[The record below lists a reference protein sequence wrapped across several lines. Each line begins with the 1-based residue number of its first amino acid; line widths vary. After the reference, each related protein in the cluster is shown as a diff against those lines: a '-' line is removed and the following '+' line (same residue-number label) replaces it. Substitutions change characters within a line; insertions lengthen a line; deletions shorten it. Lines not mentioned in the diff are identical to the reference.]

1 VASVENA
8 GLSDEAQQV
17 IDSERDD
24 AEHKM
29 THDFGVAAH
38 AQRSAAGLVFDP
50 RIDALNGGA
59 LIVADLLSGSVAK
72 PLTAPFLGFE
82 LFF

>member
-1 VASVENA
+1 MARVENA
-8 GLSDEAQQV
+8 GLSDEAQQL

-29 THDFGVAAH
+29 THHFGVAAH
-38 AQRSAAGLVFDP
+38 AQHSAAELVSDP

-59 LIVADLLSGSVAK
+59 LIGSAVSR
-72 PLTAPFLGFE
+72 L
-82 LFF
+82 